1 MKRPKICHIIHDG
14 SGGGGGATFAL
25 AYFPAYNADFETVVI
40 TGKDGNLAER
50 LRAHGVRTVT
60 LSMSRPW
67 RCLLSWPRLWKIVRK
82 EKPDAVIVHGQW
94 GGFFGSLAA
103 RLAGVKTLLYY
114 THFPSFYTDWD
125 LFRVI
130 RNRIAEEVTCRLVS
144 RVVCLSQAGR
154 YQYLLRRFTS
164 DSKFIHISNGLDP
177 AALTEN
183 LERDLLLRE
192 MSPAA
197 QPEDPIVVSVGR
209 LADQKRIDLLLR
221 AWAVVESRAPHA
233 RLAIVG
239 YGPDEKELNA
249 LARKLDLQRCRFLG
263 GQPNGYAYFR
273 AAHCGVICSMY
284 EGQPLALIEA
294 MFVGCPMVG
303 TAVDGIA
310 ETIVHGVTGLLVPPA
325 DPEALAQAILTLL
338 ADPARAREMGV
349 AARHRAGELYHFN
362 RILRQQLDLLKSEL
376 KMER

>member
-25 AYFPAYNADFETVVI
+25 AYFPAYNADFETFVI

-50 LRAHGVRTVT
+50 LRARGVRTVT

-67 RCLLSWPRLWKIVRK
+67 RCLLSWPRLRKIVRE

-144 RVVCLSQAGR
+144 RVVCLSQGGR

-177 AALTEN
+177 AALTES

-192 MSPAA
+192 ISPVSPIRSGSICFCAPGRWLSPA
-197 QPEDPIVVSVGR
+197 
-209 LADQKRIDLLLR
+209 
-221 AWAVVESRAPHA
+221 SRARGWPSSATA
-233 RLAIVG
+233 RTRRSCTRWPGNWISS
-239 YGPDEKELNA
+239 
-249 LARKLDLQRCRFLG
+249 
-263 GQPNGYAYFR
+263 
-273 AAHCGVICSMY
+273 AAVFS
-284 EGQPLALIEA
+284 EGNR
-294 MFVGCPMVG
+294 
-303 TAVDGIA
+303 TATPIFAPPIA
-310 ETIVHGVTGLLVPPA
+310 V
-325 DPEALAQAILTLL
+325 
-338 ADPARAREMGV
+338 
-349 AARHRAGELYHFN
+349 
-362 RILRQQLDLLKSEL
+362 
-376 KMER
+376 